1 MSSSI
6 KIKGLD
12 KLEKQLKQM
21 EKGAKELSRTK
32 QVSFGELFTA
42 SFMRKYTPFSS
53 LDELLQAGGFKV
65 ESQEDFETIPDAKL
79 DKHIAATTRFKSWED
94 MLSEATTQYAAKKL
108 GF

>member
-32 QVSFGELFTA
+32 QVSFSELFTT
-42 SFMRKYTPFSS
+42 SFMRKYTSFST

-65 ESQEDFETIPDAKL
+65 ESQEDFEAIPDAEF
-79 DKHIAATTRFKSWED
+79 DKHIAATTRFKNWED
-94 MLSEATTQYAAKKL
+94 MLSEATTQYVAKKL
-108 GF
+108 DL